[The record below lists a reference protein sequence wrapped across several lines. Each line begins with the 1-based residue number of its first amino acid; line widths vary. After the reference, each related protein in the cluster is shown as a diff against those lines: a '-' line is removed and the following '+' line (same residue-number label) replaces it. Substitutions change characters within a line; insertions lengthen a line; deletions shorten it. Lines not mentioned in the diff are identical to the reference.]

1 MPVQPVT
8 FALPMNDSILQI
20 SKDEASLM
28 CGALIDVISVCRD
41 ALELEPLNANA
52 ATEME
57 TARHLL
63 SKISIHIIKQHNGIK
78 SKDIIPVA
86 GNPELN

>member
-1 MPVQPVT
+1 M
-8 FALPMNDSILQI
+8 IH
-20 SKDEASLM
+20 
-28 CGALIDVISVCRD
+28 ALIDIVSVCED
-41 ALELEPLNANA
+41 ALELEPLNVNA
-52 ATEME
+52 STEME

-78 SKDIIPVA
+78 SKDIIPMA